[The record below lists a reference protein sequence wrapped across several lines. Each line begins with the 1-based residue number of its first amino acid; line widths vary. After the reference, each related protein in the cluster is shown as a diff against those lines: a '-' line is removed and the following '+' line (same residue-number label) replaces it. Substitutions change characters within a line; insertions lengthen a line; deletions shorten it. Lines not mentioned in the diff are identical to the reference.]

1 MRGDTLAAGAA
12 RDGFRGVRR
21 GALLLLRGMC
31 RDGVHRHVLEALVL
45 VLGLVPLEHLYH
57 SLWVLLLLRLAD
69 VRVLQHQV
77 PVLGHAGELARRRVE
92 ADVQRVLEVGRRRD
106 DRLLVVVVAMTG
118 LTTIESGSTRSSYAV
133 F

>member
-1 MRGDTLAAGAA
+1 MRQLGEHKKEREKVRSFTLT
-12 RDGFRGVRR
+12 
-21 GALLLLRGMC
+21 
-31 RDGVHRHVLEALVL
+31 HRHVLEALVL

-106 DRLLVVVVAMTG
+106 DRLLMVVATG